1 MFMATS
7 THSTGNS
14 QQSISTKFDALTVA
28 DSATTSIQQQE
39 SIEPNQNLIQSH
51 KPAEN
56 LPGHLIW
63 LIPVWGV
70 IAWALL
76 VCTTSE
82 LWKLLR
88 FRHTDLKKNQQVPC
102 RNCRFFSSNF
112 YLKCAVRPTDAL
124 TDRATDCSDFCPR
137 GMEEIEQQKTTRVRH

>member
-1 MFMATS
+1 MATS
-7 THSTGNS
+7 IYDPGNS
-14 QQSISTKFDALTVA
+14 QQSVSNKFDALTVA
-28 DSATTSIQQQE
+28 SSPVTVSKQQE
-39 SIEPNQNLIQSH
+39 SIEPNHNFIQSH
-51 KPAEN
+51 KPAES
-56 LPGHLIW
+56 LPGHFIW

-88 FRHTDLKKNQQVPC
+88 FRHTDLQKNQQVPC
-102 RNCRFFSSNF
+102 KNCRFFSSNF

-124 TDRATDCSDFCPR
+124 TDRATDCSDYCPR
-137 GMEEIEQQKTTRVRH
+137 ELEEMEQQKPTRVRH